1 MIEVFGRYAG
11 FTALLPTMAGAA
23 DRCVIPEHP
32 VDVEHL
38 AELLTYDRNRHPSRY
53 AVVLVS
59 EGARL
64 TTRPSI
70 DMHFLRVRQVVAD
83 ELALKLVG

>member
-38 AELLTYDRNRHPSRY
+38 TELLTYDRNRNPSRY
-53 AVVLVS
+53 C
-59 EGARL
+59 GRARL
-64 TTRPSI
+64 GGRAPAI
-70 DMHFLRVRQVVAD
+70 ARRA
-83 ELALKLVG
+83 